1 MDSILSFP
9 EKEALILP
17 TGAQAETRQRAAST
31 LAFLSGQLCFTSLFD
46 VLFLLAVPSG
56 HSPVLYRGKRRTTS
70 KLTGY
75 SSFCPDLTKQQRSFD
90 AVTPQLMEPCFD
102 VPALLRHGG
111 TDRCILSCS
120 PTSDVLLRGFLMYD
134 RRLYPDSAKS
144 F

>member
-1 MDSILSFP
+1 MDSILSFL
-9 EKEALILP
+9 EKEALVLP

-31 LAFLSGQLCFTSLFD
+31 LAFLSRQLCFTSLFD

-56 HSPVLYRGKRRTTS
+56 QSPVLYRGKRTTS

-75 SSFCPDLTKQQRSFD
+75 SFFCPDLTKQQRSFD
-90 AVTPQLMEPCFD
+90 AVTPQPMEPCFD

-134 RRLYPDSAKS
+134 RRLYPDPAKS